1 MDLAVNCWEIISLMR
16 KLISR
21 SLLPELLIIAV
32 AALSLAIAPN
42 TTLAQSGGDVVM
54 VLPFENTS
62 NRPEYNWVGESFAD
76 SLAELLNKPGLLV
89 VSSDE
94 RQLAYQRLRLPETV
108 IPSRATAIKLARD
121 AKASMIVV
129 GTYSVIPP
137 TQNENEKDKDDKEKT
152 TPEAYVQLTA
162 RVIKVNEGRTLGQ
175 MFDGGWATR
184 QFDFGGPLTTLQN
197 IQGHLAYHILYQRDK
212 ALPFSQNQ
220 LVQEATKV
228 PQRAFEAYVKGVQLG
243 DRDSKRANYLKNAL
257 RYYADANGGAVYP
270 QAAFELGRFFML
282 EGKWK
287 DATEYFTQ
295 LQKKDPHYAEAAF
308 YAGLGYAKMGDFGHS
323 LAALVPLSSDVP
335 LIGIYNNAG
344 AVAVQA
350 SREEKKEEERAR
362 LLAQGTS
369 FLARAA
375 ESSPDDP
382 LVHFNYALALFLS
395 GKFAESADQLRPVIT
410 ADPKDGYAYFLYAKA
425 LERIGKT
432 ETANAAD
439 DQARRNLSSYA
450 KWQTEWQKSQTVSG
464 ISLRMRDVFNRDD
477 LADLNR
483 ITTTNEPPGSG
494 TADLLVKA
502 REMYQEG
509 RDDEALPEL
518 HRVVMLEPTNAEA
531 YLLSGRINQ
540 RRGDQEAAIAAL
552 KTSIFWD
559 PKLIDA
565 HILLGRIFLERG
577 DRGEAAKYASSA
589 MTIDPNN
596 QEAIALQR
604 QVTMGKN

>member
-1 MDLAVNCWEIISLMR
+1 MQLIKPFSLFV
-16 KLISR
+16 LVVGW
-21 SLLPELLIIAV
+21 LC
-32 AALSLAIAPN
+32 AATPL
-42 TTLAQSGGDVVM
+42 TMAQTGDVVM

-62 NRPEYNWVGESFAD
+62 NRSEYNWVGESFAD
-76 SLAELLNKPGLLV
+76 SLADLLNKPGLLV

-121 AKASMIVV
+121 AKATMIVI
-129 GTYSVIPP
+129 GTYSVTP
-137 TQNENEKDKDDKEKT
+137 TSKEPDSKSEKSPT
-152 TPEAYVQLTA
+152 EAFVQLTA
-162 RVIKVNEGRTLGQ
+162 RVIKVNEGRTLGE
-175 MFDGGWATR
+175 MFDGRWATR
-184 QFDFGGPLTTLQN
+184 QFDFGGPLTTLQD
-197 IQGHLAYHILYQRDK
+197 IQGRLAYYILYQRDK

-228 PQRAFEAYVKGVQLG
+228 PQKAFEAYVKGVQLPE
-243 DRDSKRANYLKNAL
+243 RESTRSIYLKNAMHF
-257 RYYADANGGAVYP
+257 YAEANGGAIYP
-270 QAAFELGRFFML
+270 QAAFELGRYYML
-282 EGKWK
+282 DGKWK
-287 DATEYFTQ
+287 EATEYFTQ

-308 YAGLGYAKMGDFGHS
+308 YAGLGYAKMGDFGHA
-323 LAALVPLSSDVP
+323 LASLVPLASDVP

-350 SREEKKEEERAR
+350 SREEKKEEERNR
-362 LLAQGTS
+362 LLSQGTS

-375 ESSPDDP
+375 ESAPDDSM
-382 LVHFNYALALFLS
+382 VHFNYALALFLS
-395 GKFAESADQLRPVIT
+395 EKYAEAVEQLKPVIT
-410 ADPKDGYAYFLYAKA
+410 ADSRDGQAYFLYAKS
-425 LERIGKT
+425 LEKIGKA

-439 DQARRNLSSYA
+439 DQARRFLPTYA
-450 KWQTEWQKSQTVSG
+450 KWQTEWQKSQSVAN
-464 ISLRMRDVFNRDD
+464 ISLRMRDVLNRDD
-477 LADLNR
+477 VSDLARKTALAANAS
-483 ITTTNEPPGSG
+483 PGSG
-494 TADLLVKA
+494 TEDLLAKA
-502 REMYQEG
+502 RDLYQEG

-518 HRVVMLEPTNAEA
+518 HRVVMMEPTNAEA

-552 KTSIFWD
+552 KTAIFWD

-577 DRGEAAKYASSA
+577 DRGEATKYSSSA

-604 QVTMGKN
+604 QVTMGKTN

>member
-1 MDLAVNCWEIISLMR
+1 MR
-16 KLISR
+16 TTSMR
-21 SLLPELLIIAV
+21 LLTG
-32 AALSLAIAPN
+32 LAIAALLALSAAN
-42 TTLAQSGGDVVM
+42 CFAQSTPGSDVVM

-76 SLAELLNKPGLLV
+76 ALADLLAKPGLLV

-94 RQLAYQRLRLPETV
+94 RELAYQRLRLPETV
-108 IPSRATAIKLARD
+108 IPSRATAIKLARE
-121 AKASMIVV
+121 ARASMIVI
-129 GTYSVIPP
+129 GTYSVIPAQGDSKP
-137 TQNENEKDKDDKEKT
+137 DNAKPEKDKSSV
-152 TPEAYVQLTA
+152 EAYVQLTA

-175 MFDGGWATR
+175 MFEGGWATR
-184 QFDFGGPLTTLQN
+184 QFDFGGPLTDLQK
-197 IQGHLAYHILYQRDK
+197 IHGRLAYQILYQRDP

-228 PQRAFEAYVKGVQLG
+228 PQRAFEPYVKAVLLSE
-243 DRDSKRANYLKNAL
+243 RDPRRANYLKNAL
-257 RYYADANGGAVYP
+257 RIYADANGGAIYP
-270 QAAFELGRFFML
+270 QAAFELGRFYML
-282 EGKWK
+282 DGKWK
-287 DATEYFTQ
+287 DATEYFTR

-308 YAGLGYAKMGDFGHS
+308 YAALGYAKLGDLGHA
-323 LAALVPLSSDVP
+323 LAAIVPLSTDVP

-344 AVAVQA
+344 AIAVQA
-350 SREEKKEEERAR
+350 SREEKKDEERAR

-375 ESSPDDP
+375 ESSSDDP

-395 GKFAESADQLRPVIT
+395 GKYAEAAEQLKPVIT
-410 ADPKDGYAYFLYAKA
+410 ADARDGQAYFLYAKS
-425 LERIGKT
+425 LEKVGKT
-432 ETANAAD
+432 ETATAAD
-439 DQARRNLSSYA
+439 DQARRWLPTYA
-450 KWQTEWQKSQTVSG
+450 KWQTEWQKSQTVNG
-464 ISLRMRDVFNRDD
+464 VTPRMRDV
-477 LADLNR
+477 LNR
-483 ITTTNEPPGSG
+483 VDVATLGRPPIDANSVASG
-494 TADLLVKA
+494 TEDLLAKA
-502 REMYQEG
+502 RDLYQAG
-509 RDDEALPEL
+509 RDEEALPEL

-552 KTSIFWD
+552 KTAIFWD

-577 DRGEAAKYASSA
+577 DRGEATKYATSA
-589 MTIDPNN
+589 MTIDSNN